1 MQALVGIGSGMAKI
15 DPATEFDLQKSKAGP
30 GRIHDLKDSV
40 TQQAIQCHYMP
51 LSPPQMSTPPPSIRN
66 AKKKREHSVAVS
78 PRELPRKLSNRNCCL
93 VNSPCIEKH
102 RESGPSP
109 EPREPKALNQRI
121 SGSIQSPAWILRG
134 V

>member
-66 AKKKREHSVAVS
+66 AKKKTRALCSSITKRASKETVKQ
-78 PRELPRKLSNRNCCL
+78 KLLSCKFTL
-93 VNSPCIEKH
+93 H
-102 RESGPSP
+102 
-109 EPREPKALNQRI
+109 
-121 SGSIQSPAWILRG
+121 
-134 V
+134 